1 MLGTGKR
8 KTQKV
13 MHKIPIIAHRGASGY
28 EPENTL
34 LAFRSALDMQ
44 ADAIEL
50 DVQICKTGEVLV
62 FHDKRLKRITG
73 ARGKIKKRKLAGL
86 RKLDAGKGEH
96 IPTLKE
102 TLDYLDAKISIN
114 VELKS
119 KKSAVPTA
127 LVIRNCIRTGHWKA
141 ESFFVS
147 SFYNRELRRFHEIC
161 PEVPIGILYNR
172 RPKKLRRRIRLY
184 DPVAV
189 HLNVQHIKE
198 KWVRLAHEHGLKV
211 YVWTVDDPEIAK
223 LLIADGVD
231 GFFTN
236 YPDRL
241 IKHRTNFKV

>member
-8 KTQKV
+8 RIRKV
-13 MHKIPIIAHRGASGY
+13 MHNIPIIAHRGASGY

-102 TLDYLDAKISIN
+102 TLDFLDAQININ

-119 KKSAVPTA
+119 KKSAVATA
-127 LVIRNCIRTGHWKA
+127 LVIRSSIRTGCWKA
-141 ESFFVS
+141 ENFFVS
-147 SFYNRELRRFHEIC
+147 SFYNHELRRFHEIC

-172 RPKKLRRRIRLY
+172 RPKKLKRCVRLF
-184 DPVAV
+184 DPIAV
-189 HLNVQHIKE
+189 HLNVRHFKE
-198 KWVRLAHEHGLKV
+198 KWVRIVHEHGLKV
-211 YVWTVDDPEIAK
+211 YVWTVDDPQIAK
-223 LLIADGVD
+223 LLTADGVD
-231 GFFTN
+231 GFFSN

-241 IKHRTNFKV
+241 IKHRTNFRV